1 VHKVDEVDVK
11 KKKWFVAEVFA
22 NHLEDRAFQNERIA
36 HGLKADALY
45 VVPARLATP
54 GGARIHDVVRNE

>member
-11 KKKWFVAEVFA
+11 WFVAEVFA
-22 NHLEDRAFQNERIA
+22 NYLEDRAFQNERIV

-54 GGARIHDVVRNE
+54 CDARIHDVVRNE

>member
-1 VHKVDEVDVK
+1 MHKVDEVDVK
-11 KKKWFVAEVFA
+11 WFVAKVFA
-22 NHLEDRAFQNERIA
+22 DHLEDRAFQNERIV

-54 GGARIHDVVRNE
+54 GDARIHDVVCNK

>member
-1 VHKVDEVDVK
+1 VHKVDEVDV
-11 KKKWFVAEVFA
+11 KWFVAEVFA
-22 NHLEDRAFQNERIA
+22 NHLENRAFQNERIA
-36 HGLKADALY
+36 HGLEADALY